1 MKSGKFPREII
12 DDLAELLYQCSDGA
26 PEDEMCG
33 PWTAEQMNS
42 MIHDSRDAMRVV
54 ACLLMP
60 YIDNLPERMAAWRYE
75 NKLSGDV
82 LDLEN
87 SDDAVESE
95 LESLTAKRDCIE
107 LHFA

>member
-1 MKSGKFPREII
+1 
-12 DDLAELLYQCSDGA
+12 
-26 PEDEMCG
+26 MCN

-42 MIHDSRDAMRVV
+42 ITHGSRDGRTMV
-54 ACLLMP
+54 ACLMMS
-60 YIDNLPERMAAWRYE
+60 YVDNHPERMAAWEYE

-82 LDLEN
+82 LDLED

-107 LHFA
+107 LHFAELGIVPPHDRLWSDTPFDADKHFGAEMR